1 VRDDGL
7 LTKPEEDLVTTLIE
21 QVPAHL
27 RQLAEA
33 VVAAAAADP
42 RLFAVIAGGSVAT
55 GTSDQ
60 YSDLDLV
67 LVCTPE
73 SHQECLADAK
83 AFAGRLGPLLAAFTG
98 EHVGEPRLLIALY
111 GPPLA
116 HVDLKFVTPDD
127 LRHRVEDG
135 VVLWQRD
142 DTIDRVRA
150 TSEAQWPQPDAQWIE
165 DRFWVWVH
173 YTAVKIARGELFEAV
188 EALGAIRSASIAP
201 LATIG
206 RTARPAGVRRLE
218 LLVPELLPELRA
230 TVATVDR
237 DDCTR
242 ALNASVDLYR
252 KVRDTSGVQV
262 VRRTAAEEAVVAFLV

>member
-1 VRDDGL
+1 M
-7 LTKPEEDLVTTLIE
+7 TTVIE

-42 RLFAVIAGGSVAT
+42 RLLAVVAGGSIAT
-55 GTSDQ
+55 GTSDE

-73 SHQECLADAK
+73 AHQECIAGAK
-83 AFAGRLGPLLAAFTG
+83 EFAARLDPLLAAFTG

-116 HVDLKFVTPDD
+116 HVDLKFVTPEQLHD
-127 LRHRVEDG
+127 RVEDG

-142 DTIDRVRA
+142 DSVDRA
-150 TSEAQWPQPDAQWIE
+150 YAESAASYPQPDPQWIE

-173 YTAVKIARGELFEAV
+173 YVAVKIARGELFEAIDS
-188 EALGAIRSASIAP
+188 LGAIRSISIAP
-201 LATIG
+201 LATYG
-206 RTARPAGVRRLE
+206 RTSKPSGVRRLE
-218 LLVPELLPELRA
+218 TLAPELLSEFRE

-237 DDCTR
+237 DDCLR
-242 ALNASVDLYR
+242 ALKASVALYR
-252 KVRDTSGVQV
+252 KVRESSGVQV
-262 VRRTAAEEAVVAFLV
+262 VRRTAAEEAAIDFLG

>member
-1 VRDDGL
+1 MSTVI
-7 LTKPEEDLVTTLIE
+7 PE
-21 QVPAHL
+21 HL
-27 RQLAEA
+27 RAYAEA
-33 VVAAAAADP
+33 VVAEAAADP
-42 RLFAVIAGGSVAT
+42 RLLAVVAGGSIAT
-55 GTSDQ
+55 GTGDE

-73 SHQECLADAK
+73 SHAACLADART
-83 AFAGRLGPLLAAFTG
+83 FAGKLGSLLASFTG

-142 DTIDRVRA
+142 DSVDRVRR
-150 TSEAQWPQPDAQWIE
+150 TSEARWPQPDPQWIE

-173 YTAVKIARGELFEAV
+173 YTAVKIARGELFDAV
-188 EALGAIRSASIAP
+188 QALGAIRSMAIAP

-206 RTARPAGVRRLE
+206 RTTRPAGVRRLE
-218 LLVPELLPELRA
+218 TLAPELVPEFGA
-230 TVATVDR
+230 TVARTDR
-237 DDCTR
+237 DDCLR
-242 ALNASVDLYR
+242 ALNASVALYR
-252 KVRDTSGVQV
+252 KVRGNVAAE
-262 VRRTAAEEAVVAFLV
+262 RRTAAEEAVLEFLGYDVPPAVTRR